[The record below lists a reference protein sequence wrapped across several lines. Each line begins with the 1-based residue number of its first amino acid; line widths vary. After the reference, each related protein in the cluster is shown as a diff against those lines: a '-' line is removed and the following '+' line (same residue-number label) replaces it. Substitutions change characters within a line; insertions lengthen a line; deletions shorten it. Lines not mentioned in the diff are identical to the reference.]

1 MVIGLSVGSSAKL
14 FSRRDIVMVAYSV
27 EFIRSDMTIV
37 AIPALPCGNLA
48 SVARMVEYVGGIPR
62 IASSPA
68 ELAGADRVIIAGVG
82 AFDQGMS
89 SIRAGGWE
97 AALNDLRLRGVPLLG
112 ICLGMQ
118 LLLERS
124 EEGLLP
130 GLGWLRGSVVRFR
143 IDPASG
149 LKVPHMGWST
159 IQVQRENPIID
170 ASDPDQRFYFV
181 HSYHAECEDP
191 DDVIA
196 TAVHGF
202 EFTAVVGR
210 GNVMG
215 AQFHPE
221 KSHRYGMALVRRFL
235 EMRT

>member
-1 MVIGLSVGSSAKL
+1 MGSFASSAL
-14 FSRRDIVMVAYSV
+14 RGSI
-27 EFIRSDMTIV
+27 ECPSDTMTTV

-62 IASSPA
+62 IATTPA
-68 ELAGADRVIIAGVG
+68 ELAGVDRVIIAGVG

-89 SIRAGGWE
+89 SIREGGWE
-97 AALNDLRLRGVPLLG
+97 SALNEVRLRGVPLLG

-124 EEGLLP
+124 EEGVLP
-130 GLGWLRGSVVRFR
+130 GLGWMRGSVVRFR

-159 IQVQRENPIID
+159 VHVRRDNPIID
-170 ASDPDQRFYFV
+170 AADPDQRFYFV

-196 TAVHGF
+196 TALHGI

-221 KSHRYGMALVRRFL
+221 KSHRYGMSLIRRFV